1 MCIQSNTLLNPIYSR
16 YSTSI
21 IPINQLDHW
30 ENFSFPEHNYWIVL
44 KDFYYFSFQWNI
56 SSKMVHCW
64 LFAMPISASR
74 SENTYPSKEV
84 YKEFSKKIFYRLNTT
99 GTKKSNSY
107 RYSLKYT
114 DIKRIL
120 HRCLNQKMILTR
132 YSIFIKKTI
141 SYYTYPR
148 VYRLYWKSISLQHWD
163 PWTLQRI
170 VRFWVALLLFIYV
183 DHRSL

>member
-1 MCIQSNTLLNPIYSR
+1 
-16 YSTSI
+16 
-21 IPINQLDHW
+21 
-30 ENFSFPEHNYWIVL
+30 
-44 KDFYYFSFQWNI
+44 
-56 SSKMVHCW
+56 
-64 LFAMPISASR
+64 MPISASR

-148 VYRLYWKSISLQHWD
+148 VYRLY
-163 PWTLQRI
+163 
-170 VRFWVALLLFIYV
+170 
-183 DHRSL
+183 